1 MKNNE
6 VAEEPGPI
14 EQNIKNKNKSPSPR
28 YPYVFAFEPSVT
40 EMRHMKRIVR
50 TNEKKSRPRK
60 PGLRSQC
67 LGYVNTT
74 VRRGGGSEETNYTY
88 FHTSFEHNSNKEAIE
103 EFDANNRKMATR
115 LAKKDKMKSVNMEKV
130 VERPQKF
137 SCVGFAKYRR

>member
-1 MKNNE
+1 MLT
-6 VAEEPGPI
+6 V
-14 EQNIKNKNKSPSPR
+14 
-28 YPYVFAFEPSVT
+28 
-40 EMRHMKRIVR
+40 
-50 TNEKKSRPRK
+50 
-60 PGLRSQC
+60 RSQC

-130 VERPQKF
+130 VERPQKVKKSREKSNSIIVF
-137 SCVGFAKYRR
+137 LGVSFFFKIVFVCGFC

>member
-1 MKNNE
+1 MLT
-6 VAEEPGPI
+6 V
-14 EQNIKNKNKSPSPR
+14 
-28 YPYVFAFEPSVT
+28 
-40 EMRHMKRIVR
+40 
-50 TNEKKSRPRK
+50 
-60 PGLRSQC
+60 RSQC